1 MTAMSEFKKRGEI
14 TKKTEVDKE
23 KKDKTTDRGSL
34 VVDDKS
40 HIDAADKSIKLEGTE
55 EGARDVN
62 KAIADGMDAT
72 DRSHEQIDRE
82 MEELSR
88 EIEAVEKDF
97 DARMK
102 QNEQDAGTIQKE
114 LGKMK
119 SKETGKAQQDMDA
132 AIDTAKKDAR
142 FMGDA
147 SAKEKDTRIAGKK
160 EMGSQKNRL
169 SGFKPSRR

>member
-1 MTAMSEFKKRGEI
+1 MSELKKQRDI

-23 KKDKTTDRGSL
+23 KKDKTSDRGSVEL
-34 VVDDKS
+34 EDMS
-40 HIDAADKSIKLEGTE
+40 HADAADKSIKLEGTE
-55 EGARDVN
+55 EGAQD
-62 KAIADGMDAT
+62 IAKGTSDAMDNIN
-72 DRSHEQIDRE
+72 RNHEQIDRE
-82 MEELSR
+82 MEELAR
-88 EIEAVEKDF
+88 EIEAVEKNF

-102 QNEQDAGTIQKE
+102 QTEQDAGTIKNE

-119 SKETGKAQQDMDA
+119 SKETGKAQQDMGA
-132 AIDTAKKDAR
+132 AINAAKEDAR

-169 SGFKPSRR
+169 KGFKPRRR